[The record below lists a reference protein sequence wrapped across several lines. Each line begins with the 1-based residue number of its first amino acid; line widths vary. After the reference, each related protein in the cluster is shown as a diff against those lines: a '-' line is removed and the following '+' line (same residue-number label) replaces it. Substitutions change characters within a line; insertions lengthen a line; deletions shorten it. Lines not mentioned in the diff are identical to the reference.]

1 MFAFEKSV
9 GAVVFRRENNAIE
22 YLLLNHGND
31 YWNFPKGHTEAKE
44 TNEETLRREIAEETG
59 IDNLKINPS
68 FRKFSHYFY
77 RAVGAEKQER
87 IAAGRKINVFK
98 TVIFYLAETSK
109 QEVALSLEHTDFVWL
124 EFESALGKLI
134 YKNSQKILK
143 QAQKELEKYFAKK
156 ESLG

>member
-1 MFAFEKSV
+1 M
-9 GAVVFRRENNAIE
+9 
-22 YLLLNHGND
+22 
-31 YWNFPKGHTEAKE
+31 
-44 TNEETLRREIAEETG
+44 RREIAEETG